1 MNCSASMFCIVTLE
15 MLPLKS
21 KPLFLQVEDFIRS
34 RIVSGD
40 YPAHGKLPSTRE
52 LAAITGTSLCTVQTA
67 VAKLCREGL
76 LDSQVGRGT
85 YVIGDKSTLS
95 CAGLYFRRPLSRADS
110 AFYQVLSQELR
121 RKLAEAGVKV
131 RVWSDER
138 DENEF
143 SGPPD
148 SLSKAMEKRE
158 IQGLIAPL
166 VSGPDL
172 DWLKKT
178 PVPSAVVTTDM
189 TMKNGVGG
197 SFRQML
203 RLGLEELRRQG
214 CRSVGIISSMLPHAE
229 DPRSSELDFYRASA
243 DIAGELGMK
252 IHNEWI
258 LSPAEF
264 TPHFAHFG
272 HEQFHAL
279 WDLPERPEG
288 LLVYPDEVVAGVI
301 TAVLE
306 RRVRLPQD
314 LKVAFHV
321 NDLIPYVCPFE
332 ATFLCT
338 EVGAIVDSLIELV
351 QTQLAGN
358 VASPVQVPVF
368 VTRNPDPLRRTAVR
382 SAVFS

>member
-1 MNCSASMFCIVTLE
+1 
-15 MLPLKS
+15 MLPLKN
-21 KPLFLQVEDFIRS
+21 KPLFLQVEDFIRAK
-34 RIVSGD
+34 IVSGA
-40 YPAHGKLPSTRE
+40 YSAHGKLPSTRE
-52 LAAITGTSLCTVQTA
+52 LAAITGTSLCTVQAA

-85 YVIGDKSTLS
+85 YVIGDKSTLT
-95 CAGLYFRRPLSRADS
+95 CAGLYFRRPLSRANS

-121 RKLAEAGVKV
+121 RKLAGAGVKV

-143 SGPPD
+143 PGPPE
-148 SLSKAMEKRE
+148 SLSKAMEKCE

-189 TMKNGVGG
+189 TLKNGVGG

-203 RLGLEELRRQG
+203 RLGLEELHRQG
-214 CRSVGIISSMLPHAE
+214 CCSVGIISSMLPHAD
-229 DPRSSELDFYRASA
+229 DPHSAERDFYCSFV
-243 DIAGELGMK
+243 DVAGELGMK
-252 IHNEWI
+252 IHNDWVR
-258 LSPAEF
+258 SPAEF

-279 WDLPERPEG
+279 WNLPERPEG

-306 RRVRLPQD
+306 RRVRVPQD

-358 VASPVQVPVF
+358 EAGPVQVPVSL
-368 VTRNPDPLRRTAVR
+368 VRSTDLNRKSVAR
-382 SAVFS
+382 SAVLV